1 MIVSKRIQIIKKDFP
16 MWKSFFAGKKNA
28 NPTNVK
34 FAIYLGCN
42 P

>member
-1 MIVSKRIQIIKKDFP
+1 MIGSKKTQKKDFP
-16 MWKSFFAGKKNA
+16 MRKSFFAGKKNA